1 MSDKKTTIRL
11 DDAQLK
17 RVLEFVK
24 KTKNPQR
31 PRPRRH
37 SAAARA
43 QRNTVIVLLSFKAG
57 LRANEIAGL
66 TWDQIKDD
74 KLEMKRNIPLNAEL
88 KDALTELHALE
99 KKEGRGTAESFVITL
114 THGKQNV
121 VSRAQSI
128 STLFN
133 GKGTHHGWFASV
145 GLSGAS
151 SHCGRKTFITNA
163 IASIHVAQYSRKF

>member
-11 DDAQLK
+11 DDAQFK

-24 KTKNPQR
+24 KTKIPQR

-37 SAAARA
+37 SAATRA
-43 QRNTVIVLLSFKAG
+43 QRNAVIVLLSFKVG
-57 LRANEIAGL
+57 LRAHEIAGL

-74 KLEMKRNIPLNAEL
+74 KLEMRNIPLNAEL
-88 KDALTELHALE
+88 KDALTELHELE

-114 THGKQNV
+114 PQGKQNV
-121 VSRAQSI
+121 VSRAESI
-128 STLFN
+128 AYLFN
-133 GKGTHHGWFASV
+133 GKAHSTGWFTRV
-145 GLSGAS
+145 GISGAS

-163 IASIHVAQYSRKF
+163 IASIHAAQYGRKF